1 MISICIS
8 IFCVFKKYFD
18 HWKDYSCYMEHLRFS
33 FFFPSLFPFLSLP
46 IDSEKNDR
54 WRKWR
59 KNVWNTGQVP
69 RWGKIG
75 TQRVTFTG
83 IKQTRKIMWN
93 GEMMGCSFCNDN
105 LYHFFPLDLLV
116 LLAYIKKKYVLRK
129 KKIVLF
135 LGFFG
140 ASLIRQLLMRSYTLF
155 NRKWTQPTSVQEF
168 QNKVLNLL
176 VEMCG
181 DGFGSLYC
189 GWMGRKL

>member
-1 MISICIS
+1 MLHGTPTL
-8 IFCVFKKYFD
+8 F
-18 HWKDYSCYMEHLRFS
+18 

-129 KKIVLF
+129 KKNCFVSWFLWCIINQAVVDEVLH
-135 LGFFG
+135 
-140 ASLIRQLLMRSYTLF
+140 
-155 NRKWTQPTSVQEF
+155 SVQ
-168 QNKVLNLL
+168 Q
-176 VEMCG
+176 EMDPAYFCSG
-181 DGFGSLYC
+181 IPKQSA
-189 GWMGRKL
+189 